1 MSPPGDRPRLHG
13 AGALPPMNPWTVLT
27 SVKRTSVALE
37 RRADDL
43 LRARALQLTQLRLLI
58 DIEDRHAAYSG
69 QLAKDLLMSRQAVHH
84 QLAGLWARGA
94 LRTGPAGN
102 HVRRV
107 RLHLRGARPRGARSR
122 RSRAVPRS
130 ARTLHGYRRDRHH
143 AGRAGG
149 DDATP

>member
-1 MSPPGDRPRLHG
+1 
-13 AGALPPMNPWTVLT
+13 MNSWTVLT

-43 LRARALQLTQLRLLI
+43 LRARALQLTQLRLLVDI
-58 DIEDRHAAYSG
+58 DHRHTAYSA

-107 RLHLRGARPRGARSR
+107 ALTSEGRNLAERGLGDLAPLLDRLARCTDTDAIVATLAELVATTRPPPPRWE
-122 RSRAVPRS
+122 
-130 ARTLHGYRRDRHH
+130 L
-143 AGRAGG
+143 
-149 DDATP
+149 

>member
-1 MSPPGDRPRLHG
+1 
-13 AGALPPMNPWTVLT
+13 MNSWSVLT

-58 DIEDRHAAYSG
+58 DIDDRHAAYSA

-84 QLAGLWARGA
+84 QLAALDSRGA
-94 LRTGPAGN
+94 LRTGSAGN

-107 RLHLRGARPRGARSR
+107 ALTSEGRDLAERGLRDLAPLLDRLAQRTDADAIVTLLSELAATTRPPP
-122 RSRAVPRS
+122 PRWE
-130 ARTLHGYRRDRHH
+130 L
-143 AGRAGG
+143 
-149 DDATP
+149 